1 MELRGKIV
9 NILGDSIS
17 EGVGVTDIENNRYDN
32 IIKRECGLGAVN
44 SYAVSGSRIAHQIH
58 ASQNPRFD
66 LCFCGRA
73 YDMDT
78 SADMVIVWGGANDY
92 IHGDAPIGRKGDTT
106 PSTFYGGVYFL
117 MNYLKK
123 NYPGKPIIFITPA
136 HCCYCN
142 GSDLKVSKRSNK
154 RDDAMPLLGYVRII
168 EEMGAEFGIP
178 VLNMYEKLGIDP
190 NIESDNRN
198 YTVDGIHFNNAG
210 HAIIASRIM
219 DFLKSL

>member
-1 MELRGKIV
+1 MELKGKVI
-9 NILGDSIS
+9 NILGDSIT
-17 EGVGVTDIENNRYDN
+17 EGVGVTDIENNKYDN
-32 IIKRECGLGAVN
+32 IIKRECGLKAVN
-44 SYAVSGSRIAHQIH
+44 NYAVSGSRIAHQIH

-92 IHGDAPIGRKGDTT
+92 IHGDAAIGRKGDTT
-106 PSTFYGGVYFL
+106 PATFYGGVYFL

-142 GSDLKVSKRSNK
+142 GSDQKVSKRSNK
-154 RDDAMPLLGYVRII
+154 RDDALPLLGYVRII

-190 NIESDNRN
+190 NIESDNKN

-210 HAIIASRIM
+210 HAIIASRII
-219 DFLKSL
+219 DFLRSL

>member
-1 MELRGKIV
+1 MELKGKVV

-106 PSTFYGGVYFL
+106 PATFYGGVYFL

-142 GSDLKVSKRSNK
+142 GSDQKVSKRSNK
-154 RDDAMPLLGYVRII
+154 REDAMPLLGYVRLI

-190 NIESDNRN
+190 NVGSDNRN

-210 HAIIASRIM
+210 HAIIASRII
-219 DFLKSL
+219 DFLRSL